1 MRAALNIL
9 LLVLV
14 TACSAERG
22 LGDGGASVHGP
33 GILDPASD
41 NFHGKVAERAAW
53 DVAVCMTCHDQT
65 KTDAAPPCAKCH
77 ADGPSGC
84 TSCHKM
90 PPMTGAHLKHAGDGA
105 PASCAKCHP
114 VPTNWTDPG
123 HFAAKAILAFAPIAG
138 PNATFDGTRCQNVA
152 CHGATLADGGAT
164 NTAPAWNGGPAEAT
178 CGTCHGAPPATH
190 VQQGGYACVTC
201 HPAGSPHVDGT
212 LNIGR
217 TTGCDGCHGTAA
229 SPAPPVDLSG
239 NTLTTAL
246 TVGAHQAH
254 LLVPTKLRGP
264 IACITCH
271 AVPAMITTVGHI
283 DSPAPAEVN
292 AEIGWDR
299 TTATCTASCH
309 GTSRP
314 TWTSTGAAVCGA
326 CHGIPPNDASHTPT
340 MQLSDCAT
348 CHPGSVDATG
358 YPIITSGPNGPTSE
372 HINGHVD
379 L

>member
-1 MRAALNIL
+1 MRAALIIL
-9 LLVLV
+9 LLA
-14 TACSAERG
+14 ACSAERG
-22 LGDGGASVHGP
+22 DLASGDGGLVHGE

-41 NFHGKVAERAAW
+41 NFHGKVAERVAW
-53 DVAVCMTCHDQT
+53 DLTLCDSCHEPS
-65 KTDAAPPCAKCH
+65 KTAAAPPCARCH

-114 VPTNWTDPG
+114 VPTNWTDAG
-123 HFAAKAILAFAPIAG
+123 HFAAKPILAFAPIAG
-138 PNATFDGTRCQNVA
+138 PDATFDGTRCQNVA

-190 VQQGGYACVTC
+190 VATGGYACATC
-201 HPAGSPHVDGT
+201 HPAGAAHVDGT
-212 LNIGR
+212 LQVGR

-229 SPAPPVDLSG
+229 SSAPPVDLAG

-254 LLVPTKLRGP
+254 LAVPTGLRGP
-264 IACITCH
+264 IACVTCH
-271 AVPAMITTVGHI
+271 VVPALTTSPGHL
-283 DSPAPAEVN
+283 DSAAPAEVES
-292 AEIGWDR
+292 AVGWDR
-299 TTATCTASCH
+299 TTGTCTVFCH
-309 GTSRP
+309 GPSQP
-314 TWTSTGAAVCGA
+314 VWTTRGAAVCGA
-326 CHGIPPNDASHTPT
+326 CHGVPPVGSPHNPA
-340 MQLSDCAT
+340 MQLTDCVS

-358 YPIITSGPNGPTSE
+358 YPIVTNGPNGPTSE

-379 L
+379 I